1 MSGKKYQEVVM
12 MNMQEVRER
21 ATAAGLAGVG
31 KLRKAE
37 LIHRIQCAEGNNT
50 CYGAD
55 WRQNCN
61 QVECC
66 WRQDCLK
73 E

>member
-1 MSGKKYQEVVM
+1 

-21 ATAAGLAGVG
+21 AAAAGLAGVG

-37 LIHRIQCAEGNNT
+37 LIQRIQQAEGNNP
-50 CYGAD
+50 CYGAE
-55 WRQNCN
+55 WRLSCDQT
-61 QVECC
+61 ECC

>member
-1 MSGKKYQEVVM
+1 
-12 MNMQEVRER
+12 MNMTEIRDR
-21 ATAAGLAGVG
+21 AVAVGLAGVG

-37 LIHRIQCAEGNNT
+37 LIRAIQQAEGNND

-55 WRQNCN
+55 WRHGCG
-61 QVECC
+61 EMLCC
-66 WRQDCLK
+66 WRGDCLK